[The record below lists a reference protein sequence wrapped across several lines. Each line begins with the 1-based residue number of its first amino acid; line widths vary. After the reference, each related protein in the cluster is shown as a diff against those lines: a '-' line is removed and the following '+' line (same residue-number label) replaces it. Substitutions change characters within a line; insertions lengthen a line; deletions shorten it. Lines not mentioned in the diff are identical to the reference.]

1 MSLTNQQRLDTYRFF
16 SIAFS
21 AAPGQTYLAQMEEAY
36 AAGLTTKQI
45 VNIFTTKPQFL
56 SVYPATLSNGEFAN
70 SIVENVVGNAAT
82 TTAKAEA
89 KQAIVD
95 ALNIG
100 WTRGDVIYQIFSNLG
115 SKPADDAAWGAT
127 AKLMQSR
134 VEVAQYATEVLG
146 LKTTDLAT
154 LQNVIKAVQPGADT
168 SSTDALKAI
177 LAAVGFN
184 TGMAATSLTSGN
196 DTYTAPTNSSG
207 VAVNGSIG
215 NDTITGSS
223 GDDQLFG
230 GSGNDVLKGGG
241 GKDYIEGGDG
251 ADTIDLGAIY
261 NSYYISGY
269 YDNAGTYHP
278 GYPVYTVDANF
289 EVADGGN
296 GSDTIQGSYGS
307 DLIYGG
313 NGADSIYGDGYG
325 YNPFRDGQ
333 VRFSDASTAGR
344 VFNDTIYGGG
354 GDDWIYAD
362 LGDDHLYGG
371 DGNDLIYGES
381 GNDLIEGC
389 AGNDT
394 IYDSGVLTIFAGE
407 GNDAV
412 GGSYGKVY
420 LTDSTQKSM
429 IDLGPGDDSLA
440 VSIAVDAAK
449 LAIVAGPGAD
459 TIRLSNYTDAE
470 VTLDLSESV
479 QARDVIGE
487 PGFDIYNGT
496 KPLQPVVVTGFD
508 PLVDKLNVGN
518 FNRYGRQYGVD
529 EAIDYYINS
538 SGAVSY
544 YRNYVQKLSSP
555 TQAYQTT
562 GTGVDAYGK
571 GIFVITGASVASTDL
586 ATVAAFLDPY
596 GNNATYG
603 KETSHIF
610 VFNVAG
616 QGLAVYRFTDDTGA
630 DNKIVADELTPL
642 VLLTGVT
649 AEQLDTTSYTFF
661 LI

>member
-82 TTAKAEA
+82 TAAKAEA

-115 SKPADDAAWGAT
+115 SKPANDATWGAT
-127 AKLMQSR
+127 AKLMQNR
-134 VEVAQYATEVLG
+134 VEVALYATEVLG

-207 VAVNGSIG
+207 VAVNGGIG

-230 GSGNDVLKGGG
+230 GSGNDVLNGGR

-251 ADTIDLGAIY
+251 ADTIDLGAFY
-261 NSYYISGY
+261 NTYYIYGY
-269 YDNAGTYHP
+269 YDNAGIYHP
-278 GYPVYTVDANF
+278 GYWVYTVDANF
-289 EVADGGN
+289 EVADGGA
-296 GSDTIQGSYGS
+296 GSDTIKGSYGS

-313 NGADSIYGDGYG
+313 DGADLIYGDSGDWYI
-325 YNPFRDGQ
+325 PFRVGQ

-344 VFNDTIYGGG
+344 LFNDTIYGGG
-354 GDDWIYAD
+354 GDDRIYGGP
-362 LGDDHLYGG
+362 GDDHLYGG
-371 DGNDLIYGES
+371 DGNDTIYGGE
-381 GNDLIEGC
+381 GNDLIEGG

-394 IYDSGVLTIFAGE
+394 IYDSGVLMIFAGE

-412 GGSYGKVY
+412 EVS

-440 VSIAVDAAK
+440 ISIEVDAAK

-459 TIRLSNYTDAE
+459 TIFVSNYTDAE

-479 QARDVIGE
+479 QAQDVIVE
-487 PGFDIYNGT
+487 PGFDIYKGT
-496 KPLQPVVVTGFD
+496 KPLRPVVVTGFD
-508 PLVDKLNVGN
+508 PLVDKLNVGY
-518 FNRYGRQYGVD
+518 FDLYGRQYD
-529 EAIDYYINS
+529 KSHKAIDYYINS
-538 SGAVSY
+538 SGAISY
-544 YRNYVQKLSSP
+544 YRNYVQKISSP

-603 KETSHIF
+603 NKKSHIF